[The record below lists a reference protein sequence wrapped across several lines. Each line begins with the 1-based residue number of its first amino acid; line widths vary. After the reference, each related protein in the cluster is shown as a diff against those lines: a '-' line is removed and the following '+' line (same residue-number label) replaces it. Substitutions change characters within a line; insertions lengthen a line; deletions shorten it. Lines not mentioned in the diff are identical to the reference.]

1 MSSPSLM
8 ARLQDD
14 LMAARKAQDKP
25 RTLLLSTVLA
35 DLRNR
40 RIELRHDLSDDEVQE
55 VLQRGIK
62 RRRESVDAY
71 TKGGRDDL
79 VARERAEIEMLQP
92 YLPPPAG
99 DDDLRAAVR
108 AAIASGAKNIGAV
121 MGRVV
126 PQFKG
131 RAEGSRIN
139 AIAREELGGA
149 G

>member
-1 MSSPSLM
+1 MSSSSLM
-8 ARLQDD
+8 ARFQGD

-40 RIELRHDLSDDEVQE
+40 RIELGHDLSDDEVQE
-55 VLQRGIK
+55 VVQRGIK
-62 RRRESVDAY
+62 RRRESVAAY
-71 TKGGRDDL
+71 EKGGRDDL
-79 VARERAEIEMLQP
+79 VARESAEIEMLEP
-92 YLPPPAG
+92 YMPPPAN
-99 DDDLRAAVR
+99 DDELRAAVR
-108 AAIASGAKNIGAV
+108 EAISSGAKNLGAV

-126 PQFKG
+126 PRFKG
-131 RAEGSRIN
+131 RADGSRIN